1 MSRAIIKNGSGRAL
15 RRVLAALP
23 LCAMSTFALAQ
34 EVEPKADEVLH
45 AMSDYLAGLITFIVT
60 ADAATD
66 VLLRNGAKM
75 QLTATGTLVLDREKG
90 FRVVRE
96 GPLGESTI
104 VFDGSAVSISNSA
117 LGVHFSIPVEG
128 NIDQA
133 IDEVRSVLGTE
144 VTGGADL
151 LYANPHEGLMF
162 EVETGQY
169 LGEVTVG
176 GVSAHHLFY
185 RAKDIDWQLWVRS
198 EGDPIPVKYVITS
211 KWMTAAPAFSVQLWN
226 FEPGVTTD
234 ANTFNFT
241 PPEGS
246 KELDP
251 ATIDGENIIG
261 EG

>member
-1 MSRAIIKNGSGRAL
+1 MMKTNLKKVSGRNLGRAFA
-15 RRVLAALP
+15 VLP
-23 LCAMSTFALAQ
+23 LCALVTAASAQ

-45 AMSDYLAGLITFIVT
+45 AMSDYLAGLSTFSVT

-90 FRVVRE
+90 FRVVRA
-96 GPLGESTI
+96 GPMGESTI
-104 VFDGSAVSISNSA
+104 VFDGSAVSIGNSA
-117 LGVHFSIPVEG
+117 LGVHFSIPLEG
-128 NIDQA
+128 SIDQA

-151 LYANPHEGLMF
+151 LYANPYEGLMF
-162 EVETGQY
+162 EVESGQY

-234 ANTFNFT
+234 AETFNFT

-246 KELDP
+246 KELEP
-251 ATIDGENIIG
+251 AAIDGQNILG